1 MANDHPRFR
10 IPRPEQI
17 EGRRPLECRLP
28 RRPQPDRGRGRSEN
42 GLTLAVPDMGHR
54 ISIPPGAIRE
64 DDGEVEF
71 ELAHVWSE
79 DEAEQL
85 LVVAAHRVTGGGD
98 RTGYRFGEKVRI
110 RISWARC
117 NVHPNAEDIRV
128 YKTSDGGETWRA
140 VDVPAPERGHPFV
153 EFEDDSFS
161 GYVVST

>member
-1 MANDHPRFR
+1 MANDHPRIR

-17 EGRRPLECRLP
+17 DGRRPLTCRIPGRP
-28 RRPQPDRGRGRSEN
+28 RPDRGRGRSEN

-64 DDGEVEF
+64 EDGEVEF

-79 DEAEQL
+79 EPEQQ
-85 LVVAAHRVTGGGD
+85 LVVAAHRITGAGE
-98 RTGYRFGEKVRI
+98 RTGYRFAEKVRV

-117 NVHPNAEDIRV
+117 DVHPNA
-128 YKTSDGGETWRA
+128 GGDPGLQDERRRRDVDE

-161 GYVVST
+161 GYIVST